1 MFKGWRKLHPFF
13 YGNDSIKH
21 LCNKYQRLAY
31 NNMKLKSIFLL
42 LIIISLRQQTI
53 GQTKWIAHES
63 HSGAPEHF
71 SPHCYADNFGLV
83 EPPPF
88 LDSIVKINDSTIVKY
103 LSQMSTPFF
112 YDTIVNHPV
121 WLSPNLDLDST
132 QKHYG
137 EEVALI
143 GFSKEMPAKPAEV
156 APIVCKKKKR
166 GLLKK
171 NRQALMVTKNKR
183 SSLPFFFALFAA
195 TALFIKGQKKF

>member
-1 MFKGWRKLHPFF
+1 
-13 YGNDSIKH
+13 
-21 LCNKYQRLAY
+21 
-31 NNMKLKSIFLL
+31 MKLKSIFFFLVV
-42 LIIISLRQQTI
+42 ISLGQQANA
-53 GQTKWIAHES
+53 QTKWIAHES

-71 SPHCYADNFGLV
+71 SPRSYADNFGLV

-88 LDSIVKINDSTIVKY
+88 LDSIVKINDSTVVKY

-143 GFSKEMPAKPAEV
+143 GFSREMPAKSVEV
-156 APIVCKKKKR
+156 EPIVCKKKKR

-183 SSLPFFFALFAA
+183 ATLPFVFALFAA
-195 TALFIKGQKKF
+195 TALFVKRRKKL